1 MQPADHLHQRICSRL
16 VILDIAL
23 IYLGLVADVSAIRDD
38 FSSIKS
44 RYIHS
49 GLVLASRYLSAPPEE
64 AEAISSQFQAA
75 VSSNN
80 IMSRLNRCLADL
92 RDLVMKRRLR
102 NIALDADARD
112 TLTRALRLPRGM
124 LGEQISARTLFKHVE
139 QAFQENDVSIAIPA
153 LNIDNCPE
161 CGTTMTLFP
170 DNSEKRCHGCG
181 FIYTLYGTLFED
193 SQAYS
198 QQTPTSRHKK
208 YNPNVHC
215 EKWLN
220 QIQACEN
227 KVIDPEKILALDAK
241 AVREYT
247 RGGVLRP
254 MTNMTCRQIRE
265 WLKDLKMTEL
275 NNHAALLRKIITGMH
290 GPPVVPPQLTET
302 ERREILFDF
311 SRAMAVYEEVANDP
325 ELLFQ
330 CGKTRIHNKFYYP
343 NGLAQVLKK
352 RLRGDRR
359 LLPLLSCIHFQSCAT
374 LARNDKVWKRVC
386 SHPDMVEDYTYSPT
400 DPASIVGMS

>member
-1 MQPADHLHQRICSRL
+1 MQPADHIHQRIFNRL
-16 VILDIAL
+16 VVLDIAL
-23 IYLGLVADVSAIRDD
+23 LYLSLVADVTP
-38 FSSIKS
+38 IKNEFEAT
-44 RYIHS
+44 RRKYFHQ
-49 GLVLASRYLSAPPEE
+49 GLVLASQYIASKDAKLSARYQ
-64 AEAISSQFQAA
+64 SV
-75 VSSNN
+75 VSGNN
-80 IMSRLNRCLADL
+80 IISRLNRCLAEL
-92 RDLVMKRRLR
+92 LALGKSRRLR
-102 NIALDADARD
+102 NLVLDSEAQENIS
-112 TLTRALRLPRGM
+112 RALRVPRGVIGPQ
-124 LGEQISARTLFKHVE
+124 LSARAFLKYVE
-139 QAFQENDVSIAIPA
+139 QAYGENDVNIATNI
-153 LNIDNCPE
+153 LDIDNCPE
-161 CGTTMTLFP
+161 CGTTMTLFAEA
-170 DNSEKRCHGCG
+170 SEKRCHNCG

-198 QQTPTSRHKK
+198 QQTLTSRHKK

-227 KVIDPEKILALDAK
+227 KVIDPEKIKALDAK

-290 GPPVVPPQLTET
+290 GPPVVPPQLTEA

-330 CGKTRIHNKFYYP
+330 CGKTQIHNKFYYP

-352 RLRGDRR
+352 KLRGDKR
-359 LLPLLSCIHFQSCAT
+359 LMPLLSCIHFQSCAT
-374 LARNDKVWKRVC
+374 LARNDKVWKKVC
-386 SHPDMVEDYTYSPT
+386 DHPDMADDYVYSPT
-400 DPASIVGMS
+400 DPANIIGMS